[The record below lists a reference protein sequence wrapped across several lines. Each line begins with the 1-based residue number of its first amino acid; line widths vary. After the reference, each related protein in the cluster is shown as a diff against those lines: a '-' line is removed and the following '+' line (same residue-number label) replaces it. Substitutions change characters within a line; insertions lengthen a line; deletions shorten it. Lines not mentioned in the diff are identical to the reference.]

1 MSEKKVYCDCWS
13 KPAIVY
19 VWIHCFLMRRKG
31 MVLSQNK
38 CFNNPKTTQFLR
50 ASLPGPP
57 PGLCPGSSAA
67 STQLWSGKRHLAFS
81 LSRISLL
88 KSWQVW
94 KVPFLGKNALIVV
107 ICVKFLLQSAIFKSF
122 QRKKNS
128 DFSLWG
134 LCFLCCGYDCL
145 LKWPLIPRKP
155 PCPKTFLVMHLY
167 WCYIAY

>member
-38 CFNNPKTTQFLR
+38 CFNNHPVFEGFAPWATTRALPWILSCINTTLEWEKAFGFFLV
-50 ASLPGPP
+50 PHI
-57 PGLCPGSSAA
+57 
-67 STQLWSGKRHLAFS
+67 T
-81 LSRISLL
+81 LL

-145 LKWPLIPRKP
+145 LKWPLIPRKL